1 MLNTETSQKDSKA
14 DEGLYVL
21 EGEELEGITSEV
33 LLSKMEEQARKIN
46 HKSDGDRMKKG
57 FYFIIGNDL
66 DKDGNQFKNLMLQEG
81 SYEGHG
87 RLMVNRPE
95 FTDHSRTGWKVTHI
109 DSGAA
114 LKTELTLNQARMCAK
129 DLKRYDDVWSLRTYS
144 QLETFL
150 RENPERMK
158 EIAERVGQH
167 PRSSRWSEK

>member
-1 MLNTETSQKDSKA
+1 M
-14 DEGLYVL
+14 L
-21 EGEELEGITSEV
+21 EGRELEGITSEV

-95 FTDHSRTGWKVTHI
+95 FKDHSRTGWKV
-109 DSGAA
+109 
-114 LKTELTLNQARMCAK
+114 LNQARMCAK